1 MFVGILIFLLTTLSL
16 GAEFIGGSYYKTD
29 SSCFY
34 LENSVCVEPQN
45 PEPQKEEK
53 QDKEEKKAEKER
65 IIIIYR
71 QAEGERK
78 KKEGP
83 KLKIGRWE
91 LPIRED
97 IPEPVAK
104 AIANPTEENILEA
117 LEFMKAYIDHMNRL
131 KREYEAVAL
140 KYPDRFP
147 RLYPVGLGE
156 ANWLGPLLQEV
167 RKHQRKK
174 IQERIGL
181 VYFYRVS
188 CPVCMA
194 FKRFIVDLTDRG
206 WLFLGVGVDAI
217 DPSLPIKSVINPSLV
232 ERFRVV
238 RVPTIVA
245 IDKDTGLWR
254 TVSVGLTPV
263 DLIEKR
269 IFEFAYDLGIIKE
282 GIYEG
287 FEESKVHFSS
297 Q

>member
-1 MFVGILIFLLTTLSL
+1 MLVGILIFLLTTLGF
-16 GAEFIGGSYYKTD
+16 GADFIGGSYYKTD
-29 SSCFY
+29 FSCFY
-34 LENSVCVEPQN
+34 LENSVCIEPKK
-45 PEPQKEEK
+45 PEPEEK
-53 QDKEEKKAEKER
+53 KEEKKEEKAEKEK
-65 IIIIYR
+65 IIVIYK
-71 QAEGERK
+71 QAEE
-78 KKEGP
+78 KKEEKNRP
-83 KLKIGRWE
+83 KLKIGKWE
-91 LPIRED
+91 IPVKED

-104 AIANPTEENILEA
+104 AIADPTEENILEA
-117 LEFMKAYIDHMNRL
+117 LEFTKAYIDHMNRL
-131 KREYEAVAL
+131 KRVYETVAL
-140 KYPDRFP
+140 KYPDKFP

-156 ANWLGPLLQEV
+156 ANWLNPLLEEV
-167 RKHQRKK
+167 KKHQRKK

-217 DPSLPIKSVINPSLV
+217 DPTLPIKSVINPSLF

-287 FEESKVHFSS
+287 FENVKVRLSTK
-297 Q
+297 